1 MFYDRTAL
9 QLFPPIPTTLE
20 TAVMVTT
27 LRRPSLTQTACGLC
41 VLSSSS
47 DVLCVPSMQPRVATT
62 VIRTTLISTWC
73 SSAPLRIF
81 DFRPLGPWRQTE
93 LGSCMNPLLSRLS
106 TLVGQRT
113 FLGGCLS
120 FLAFFM
126 AMPRLPFHTSML
138 LDRSRPSNSGVL
150 TAPARD
156 RAGAAMCMRS
166 TPGCGTLAGPSLELV
181 DFQWSKPKIFA
192 DVQGLKRPGALGRP
206 GRPGSVPPKRRS
218 PPEEI

>member
-1 MFYDRTAL
+1 M
-9 QLFPPIPTTLE
+9 II
-20 TAVMVTT
+20 
-27 LRRPSLTQTACGLC
+27 C
-41 VLSSSS
+41 
-47 DVLCVPSMQPRVATT
+47 
-62 VIRTTLISTWC
+62 
-73 SSAPLRIF
+73 
-81 DFRPLGPWRQTE
+81 
-93 LGSCMNPLLSRLS
+93 CMNPLLSRIS
-106 TLVGQRT
+106 TSVGQRT

-126 AMPRLPFHTSML
+126 AITRLPFHTLASML

-192 DVQGLKRPGALGRP
+192 NVQGPKRQCALGRP

-218 PPEEI
+218 PPEEIWRSYTIHIPFIYKCSLKNGIRGIAWLPPPRDACVYAESDLRLQFHGRICSKNATRIKS

>member
-1 MFYDRTAL
+1 M
-9 QLFPPIPTTLE
+9 II
-20 TAVMVTT
+20 
-27 LRRPSLTQTACGLC
+27 C
-41 VLSSSS
+41 
-47 DVLCVPSMQPRVATT
+47 
-62 VIRTTLISTWC
+62 
-73 SSAPLRIF
+73 
-81 DFRPLGPWRQTE
+81 
-93 LGSCMNPLLSRLS
+93 CMNPLLSWLS

-126 AMPRLPFHTSML
+126 AMPRLPFHTLASML

-150 TAPARD
+150 TARARD

-181 DFQWSKPKIFA
+181 DFRWSKPKIFA
-192 DVQGLKRPGALGRP
+192 DVQGPKRQGALGRP

-218 PPEEI
+218 PPEEIWRSYTIHIPFIYKCSLKNGIRGIAWCPPPRDACVYAESDLRLQFHGRICSKNATRIKS

>member
-1 MFYDRTAL
+1 
-9 QLFPPIPTTLE
+9 
-20 TAVMVTT
+20 MVTT

-47 DVLCVPSMQPRVATT
+47 HVLCVPSMQPKVAITN
-62 VIRTTLISTWC
+62 IRKTLKSTWC
-73 SSAPLRIF
+73 SSAPLRTFAFI
-81 DFRPLGPWRQTE
+81 PLALWRQTE

-106 TLVGQRT
+106 TSVGQRT

-126 AMPRLPFHTSML
+126 AMPRLRFHTSTL

-150 TAPARD
+150 TALARD

-166 TPGCGTLAGPSLELV
+166 TPGCGTLAGPSLVLV
-181 DFQWSKPKIFA
+181 DSRSSKPKRFA
-192 DVQGLKRPGALGRP
+192 DVPGPKRLGALGRP
-206 GRPGSVPPKRRS
+206 GRPGSVPPTRRG
-218 PPEEI
+218 PPQEI

>member
-1 MFYDRTAL
+1 MFFRYPHYIGERGDGCDVASAISDPDSLWVVRP
-9 QLFPPIPTTLE
+9 QLFF
-20 TAVMVTT
+20 
-27 LRRPSLTQTACGLC
+27 QCQ
-41 VLSSSS
+41 
-47 DVLCVPSMQPRVATT
+47 VLCVPSMQPRVATT

-106 TLVGQRT
+106 TSVGQRT

-126 AMPRLPFHTSML
+126 AMPHLPFHTSML

-156 RAGAAMCMRS
+156 RAGA
-166 TPGCGTLAGPSLELV
+166 GV
-181 DFQWSKPKIFA
+181 
-192 DVQGLKRPGALGRP
+192 
-206 GRPGSVPPKRRS
+206 
-218 PPEEI
+218 